1 MTGSEVLPW
10 YEGHQAITNADD
22 VPRRF
27 TCARV
32 PIPVQARI
40 VWEDDGVE
48 LLDTLATAWTA
59 RLVLVDVSD
68 RRNRINAAWLA
79 LADVRRR

>member
-10 YEGHQAITNADD
+10 YEGHQAIVNAHD

-27 TCARV
+27 TRARI
-32 PIPVQARI
+32 PIPVRARI

-48 LLDTLATAWTA
+48 VLDTLATAWTA
-59 RLVLVDVSD
+59 ALVLVDVSD
-68 RRNRINAAWLA
+68 RRNRLNAAWIA